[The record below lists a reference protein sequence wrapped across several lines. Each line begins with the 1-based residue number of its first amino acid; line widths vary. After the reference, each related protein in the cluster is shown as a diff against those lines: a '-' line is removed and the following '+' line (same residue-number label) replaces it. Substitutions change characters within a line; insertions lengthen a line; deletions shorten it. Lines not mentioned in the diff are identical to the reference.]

1 MIERKAMSR
10 RRQIFAVY
18 GAGILQGAAFVL
30 VPSLGKILE
39 GAPYRFSATAYGV
52 LYFPEIVG
60 AVLGAFAAGRLQRS
74 AGSGALLRAGLI
86 ANLAGMA
93 LLALAAFTSGRT
105 AYGAILVETLCLGLG
120 FGLTLATLNP
130 YAALLFP
137 RTPTTAIT
145 LLNALIGAATALA
158 PLALEACRRVGSW
171 GLLPL
176 ALLAGF
182 AALVATSPPHPAP
195 AAGEH
200 PAHGMS
206 RAMWPFALAVLLYA
220 VAEGSFSSWA
230 QIYVAHVG
238 GAAMSRAAFALSA
251 FWAGLT
257 LLRVLLGF
265 VPEGGGMRRA
275 LFLVSAL
282 GIGASFVLLSRL
294 HSVDGLI
301 GAYAIAGA
309 ACSIYYPYVMAFGLA
324 AWPRSSVGFAGLMVA
339 ALMIGEGIGSLA
351 PGGLQRLVALPTI
364 YLAASLLALP
374 LLVFAWRLPR
384 RRS

>member
-1 MIERKAMSR
+1 MIR

-39 GAPYRFSATAYGV
+39 GPPYRVSATAYGV

-60 AVLGAFAAGRLQRS
+60 AVIGAFAAGRLQRT

-86 ANLAGMA
+86 ANLVGMA
-93 LLALAAFTSGRT
+93 LLALAAFTSGPI
-105 AYGAILVETLCLGLG
+105 AYAAILAETLCLGLG

-158 PLALEACRRVGSW
+158 PLALDACRRVGSW

-182 AALVATSPPHPAP
+182 AALIATSPPHPASAA
-195 AAGEH
+195 AAGDG
-200 PAHGMS
+200 PARPMS
-206 RAMWPFALAVLLYA
+206 PAMWPFALAVLLYA
-220 VAEGSFSSWA
+220 IAEGSFSSWA

-238 GAAMSRAAFALSA
+238 GAAMSRAAFALSS

-257 LLRVLLGF
+257 LLRVLLGL

-294 HSVDGLI
+294 GSVDGLI

-309 ACSIYYPYVMAFGLA
+309 SCSIYYPYAMAFGLA
-324 AWPRSSVGFAGLMVA
+324 AWPASSVGFAGLLVA

-351 PGGLQRLVALPTI
+351 PGALQRLIALPTI

-374 LLVFAWRLPR
+374 LLYFAWRLPR